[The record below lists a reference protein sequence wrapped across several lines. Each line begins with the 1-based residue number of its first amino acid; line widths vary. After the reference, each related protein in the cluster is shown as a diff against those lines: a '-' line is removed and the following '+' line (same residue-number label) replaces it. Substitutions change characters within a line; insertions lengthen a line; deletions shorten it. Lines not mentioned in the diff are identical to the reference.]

1 MKRHLLFLFAALLPL
16 LTSAQ
21 TKVEVNGIWFNLT
34 PEDRQAEVTF
44 KGDSFDEYE
53 NEYSGHITIPAMVT
67 CDDVDYN
74 VTHIGEKAFSNCSLL
89 TAIDIPESVTSIGYN
104 AFSSCSSLTTID
116 IPESVT
122 SIGGSGF
129 AYCSSLATINLPEGM
144 TSIEERTFYKCSSLT
159 AINIPEGVTRIGEWA
174 FGHCSSLSS
183 INIPEGIRSIEYA
196 TFFNCSCLT
205 TISIPSSVR
214 NIGNHAF
221 SGCSG
226 LTVIICK
233 AATPPTIGGPNT
245 FDNVIRTTSLY
256 IPEGSAEKYQNA
268 DYWKEFTYTQPILN
282 VSDAGYATLFL
293 DHAVA
298 IPENVEV
305 YIATSIEGDRLKM
318 TQVTGVIPAN
328 TGVIVRAKKGSY
340 AFVES
345 YETPADVR
353 GNLLS
358 GTATNTYITAASGY
372 KYYVLAQKEGV
383 VGMYRAKLTDG
394 QLLNNANKA
403 YLALDIYAEQTN
415 TDGEDGR
422 QSNSLRFYFGG
433 TTAIHNA
440 ESRTQ
445 NSKLIYDLH
454 GRRITDTEGIKGF
467 YIVNGKKIVIK

>member
-1 MKRHLLFLFAALLPL
+1 MRKSLFLLFSALLPL

-21 TKVEVNGIWFNLT
+21 IKVEINGIWYNLIT
-34 PEDRQAEVTF
+34 EDKQAEVTF

-53 NEYSGHITIPAMVT
+53 GEYSGDITIPAMVT
-67 CDDVDYN
+67 CDGVDYN

-104 AFSSCSSLTTID
+104 AFSSCSNLATIN

-159 AINIPEGVTRIGEWA
+159 AINIPEGVTSIGEWA
-174 FGHCSSLSS
+174 FGHCSGLSS
-183 INIPEGIRSIEYA
+183 INIPEGIRRIEYA
-196 TFFNCSCLT
+196 TFFDCSGLA
-205 TISIPSSVR
+205 TITIPSSAKY
-214 NIGNHAF
+214 IGNYAF

-226 LTVIICK
+226 LTAIVCK
-233 AATPPTIGGPNT
+233 AATPPTIGGPKT
-245 FDNVIRTTSLY
+245 FDGVTRATPLY
-256 IPEGSAEKYQNA
+256 IPEGSIEEYKNA
-268 DYWKEFTYTQPILN
+268 DYWKEFIYTQPTLY
-282 VSDAGYATLFL
+282 VSDAGYATLYL

-298 IPENVEV
+298 IPEDVEV
-305 YIATSIEGDRLKM
+305 YIATSIKGNYLQM
-318 TQVTGVIPAN
+318 TQVTGVLPAN

-394 QLLNNANKA
+394 QFLNNANKA

-454 GRRITDTEGIKGF
+454 GRRITDTEGLKGI